1 MGASGKDNCLGYVPS
16 DIRRRTVYHLRVV
29 EHRGSSTLVRLRY
42 VDSRTPFIPNPCR
55 TLLEFRLNGESGALC
70 DTVTLDVP
78 AADVAQF
85 LELNGGQTLFVRS
98 PYHANTWY
106 STREPAYSSHLY
118 VMISKGC
125 MNYHGSLTT
134 RTCRG
139 PGHPIP

>member
-1 MGASGKDNCLGYVPS
+1 
-16 DIRRRTVYHLRVV
+16 VYHLHVV

-78 AADVAQF
+78 VADVARF

-98 PYHANTWY
+98 PFLTI
-106 STREPAYSSHLY
+106 PCQHL
-118 VMISKGC
+118 VFD
-125 MNYHGSLTT
+125 T
-134 RTCRG
+134 RTRVFFTLVCYDQQRVYEL
-139 PGHPIP
+139 PWLIDH